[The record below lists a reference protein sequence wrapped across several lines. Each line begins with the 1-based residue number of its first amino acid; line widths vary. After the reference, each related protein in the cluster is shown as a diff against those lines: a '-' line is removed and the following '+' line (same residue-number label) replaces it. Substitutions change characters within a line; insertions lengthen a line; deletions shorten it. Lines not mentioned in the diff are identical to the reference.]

1 MFFFFFFFFLL
12 IEGLG
17 GSCVIIPCNFHL
29 PMSWESAL
37 DNTCKAIWKR
47 GSWSRIQ
54 VFDSSL
60 TGANANVNIV
70 QGNLTGNL
78 LEKDCTTIFHNLP
91 SNHYDDYYFRL
102 ECDNNSLSKPTIT
115 PSRVEVEEGSSVKL
129 SCSAPT
135 PCPILP
141 PSLTWTPGVGES
153 EEQLENKAMT
163 SVVNFTA
170 SPLHHR
176 QKITCAALY
185 KRQAGTDLLFEKSLT
200 ISVFYPPNNT
210 SVSLPGPVL
219 EDDSVTLTCSSNAN
233 PSVDS
238 YTWYRVDGDQV
249 TASGPTLVIDRA
261 DPSHSGEYYC
271 EAKND
276 HGEEKSTAF
285 QLDVQNHETTMN
297 EIPQIMCFGQNL
309 LSIPDGDT
317 ISRHTVQCEFHVQS
331 ATNEQII
338 SAYCKSYNSTYLRMS
353 QLKK

>member
-1 MFFFFFFFFLL
+1 MWQFSLCVTKRNPLLFLL
-12 IEGLG
+12 FIQKIKIPYAELHCILCQDWTASMPQSIEGLG

-102 ECDNNSLSKPTIT
+102 ECDNSLKFNFRDSVKIIMRDSLSKPTIT

-249 TASGPTLVIDRA
+249 TAVGSRKRFTTKASEDN
-261 DPSHSGEYYC
+261 SHFYC
-271 EAKND
+271 EARNMY
-276 HGEEKSTAF
+276 GTQNSSVI
-285 QLDVQNHETTMN
+285 QIDVE
-297 EIPQIMCFGQNL
+297 
-309 LSIPDGDT
+309 
-317 ISRHTVQCEFHVQS
+317 
-331 ATNEQII
+331 
-338 SAYCKSYNSTYLRMS
+338 CKSDGGMKR
-353 QLKK
+353 